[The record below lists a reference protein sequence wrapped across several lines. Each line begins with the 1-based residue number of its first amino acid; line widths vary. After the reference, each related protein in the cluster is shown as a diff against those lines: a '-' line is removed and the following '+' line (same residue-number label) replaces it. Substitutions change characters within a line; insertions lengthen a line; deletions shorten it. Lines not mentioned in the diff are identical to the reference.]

1 MNALEMCKAIAE
13 LEGVGLFGSSLT
25 IRGTFSYCHN
35 DNEEGYNKQYNP
47 ITDLALNCML
57 RDKYEVAIDYNNYDV
72 VIFDA
77 NAGEFDSGY
86 IAASSFKEGDIP
98 RAVCLCILKS
108 KGVI

>member
-1 MNALEMCKAIAE
+1 MIIAIAKQE
-13 LEGVGLFGSSLT
+13 NVKLSMVGNVDCVDNLYSMSGGEFS
-25 IRGTFSYCHN
+25 IGTP
-35 DNEEGYNKQYNP
+35 YNP

-57 RDKYEVAIDYNNYDV
+57 RDKYEVTVDYNNYDV

-98 RAVCLCILKS
+98 HAILECILKS
-108 KGVI
+108 QGLYNE